1 MMQHSRN
8 ALFGFVGVVAF
19 LACVFVGTY
28 RNDSAK
34 ALTVLLDRSSLL
46 LIGTPGFSGVSGGFA
61 INLLVSFSAIAIASV
76 AGFAVGAMMVAQS
89 TVTRRCAILMMNI
102 MRNSPWLVVLYA
114 TLYLLPFKF
123 SLLGYTFYLSPFVK
137 AVAGLS
143 VPVTAY
149 MAEVFRSGIRSI
161 PDGQWE
167 SARALGYTRNQ
178 IMWSIILPQAL
189 PAMVPNIMT
198 TYAMLFIGTSL
209 IVVTGTSDVMSIGKT
224 VIASDGDEYA
234 TAIYLYI
241 LLMFFVFA
249 YPLATWSRALERRLR
264 TRH

>member
-1 MMQHSRN
+1 MKHSRN
-8 ALFGFVGVVAF
+8 ALFGFLGVVAF
-19 LACVFVGTY
+19 LVLVFITTY
-28 RNDSAK
+28 RDDSVK
-34 ALTVLLDRSSLL
+34 ALAVLLDRSSLL
-46 LIGTPGFSGVSGGFA
+46 LIGAPGFSTVNGGFA
-61 INLLVSFSAIAIASV
+61 INLLVSFVVMTIATV
-76 AGFAVGAMMVAQS
+76 AGFLVGTMMVAQS
-89 TVTRRCAILMMNI
+89 VVTRRCAILVMNI

-114 TLYLLPFKF
+114 MLYLLPFKF
-123 SLLGYTFYLSPFVK
+123 SLLGHTFYLSPFFK
-137 AVAGLS
+137 AVIGLS

-149 MAEVFRSGIRSI
+149 MAEVVRSGIRSI

-167 SARALGYTRNQ
+167 SARALGYTRHQ
-178 IMWSIILPQAL
+178 IMCSIILPQAL

-224 VIASDGDEYA
+224 VIAADGDKYA

-264 TRH
+264 MRH